1 MPKKAQK
8 PRIKRETGILILL
21 MGHTGAGKSSFINTA
36 SNRPN
41 TALVNESITSESVE
55 IMHFTIPNPANPSER
70 PIIFVETPGFN
81 HIKVNDFEILR
92 HISEWMSRSCKL
104 DVRVGGIIY
113 FHPINQSRISETNW
127 LLNYLSSPE
136 PVQHLLLTTTKWDG
150 RLTEYEHRER
160 ELKHKAWKGLLD
172 RGARTSQFRND
183 LSPESAWKVINM
195 LLDLEPLELRILKR
209 DLDKICA
216 GNGNTAHN
224 TKPRKGLFSKLFRLF
239 GLVRFSGLVFDSSS
253 C

>member
-81 HIKVNDFEILR
+81 HLKVDDYQILR
-92 HISEWMSRSCKL
+92 LVSEWMAKSCAP
-104 DVRVGGIIY
+104 DVDVGGIIY
-113 FHPINQSRISETNW
+113 LHDISQPRTNKTKC
-127 LLNYLSSPE
+127 LLDGLSSPE
-136 PVQHLLLTTTKWDG
+136 TIKHLLLTTTKWDG
-150 RLTEYEHRER
+150 RLREYEPREK
-160 ELKHKAWKGLLD
+160 ELKRKTWQKLLD
-172 RGARTSQFRND
+172 RGAQISQFGND
-183 LSPESAWKVINM
+183 RLTGTESAWKVINM
-195 LLDLEPLELRILKR
+195 LLKQGPLELGILQQ
-209 DLDKICA
+209 DLDRIA
-216 GNGNTAHN
+216 GKGNQAH
-224 TKPRKGLFSKLFRLF
+224 KKKSRKGLFAKLFKLF
-239 GLVRFSGLVFDSSS
+239 GLNSE
-253 C
+253 